1 VRNLNFLLFLS
12 TPGKTV
18 YYSISKP
25 PRCCHR
31 KSRQPHSSALNHGI
45 DALTIEVR
53 VPGNRDSHPA
63 SIHPH
68 YADLTRCTEHLLRSI
83 SNLHERLHHS
93 IAQYTMPSPSKFV
106 SHGEYIY
113 PAILV
118 SLPMVVRA
126 VTLALRDLKR
136 FQFVHVGVVLAT
148 VCMASFAVGVL
159 AMSTNTRRSG
169 KDFTSEFIMP
179 IAFIVSYVLVHFAAR
194 QDRLRIK
201 KVVDETEIQGSLRFT
216 ACLVGIYLH
225 APLLLANYSLGF
237 PSSAFWSPLLATLVL
252 PPSIH
257 ASLSA
262 SKVLSPLAAAVK
274 GIFLLMTTPPILLV
288 PRIFH
293 SYTFYVCCVYTPLH
307 FLLAVLWLA

>member
-1 VRNLNFLLFLS
+1 M
-12 TPGKTV
+12 
-18 YYSISKP
+18 
-25 PRCCHR
+25 
-31 KSRQPHSSALNHGI
+31 
-45 DALTIEVR
+45 R

-63 SIHPH
+63 SIHPY

-126 VTLALRDLKR
+126 ATLALRDLKR
-136 FQFVHVGVVLAT
+136 FEFVHVGIVLAT
-148 VCMASFAVGVL
+148 VCMTSFAVGVL
-159 AMSTNTRRSG
+159 AMSTNTRRSE
-169 KDFTSEFIMP
+169 KDFTSEFILP
-179 IAFIVSYVLVHFAAR
+179 IASFVSHVLVLFVAR
-194 QDRLRIK
+194 QDRLRRQK
-201 KVVDETEIQGSLRFT
+201 EVDKTEIQGSLRFA

-237 PSSAFWSPLLATLVL
+237 PSSVFWSPLLATLVL
-252 PPSIH
+252 PPSMH

-262 SKVLSPLAAAVK
+262 SKVLSPLATVIK
-274 GIFLLMTTPPILLV
+274 VMFLLVTAPPILLV
-288 PRIFH
+288 PRIFY
-293 SYTFYVCCVYTPLH
+293 SYTVYVSCVYTPLH